1 MATRILTRHFA
12 RARPH
17 PAPLQVRA
25 DDDTPALAAAPAK
38 EETFALPAA
47 PAKPAK
53 ETKPG
58 ECSSGPRPAPP
69 RDYDHC
75 EDILL
80 DDIFEIINKICKTL
94 ERFVAQQRRRRLP
107 G

>member
-1 MATRILTRHFA
+1 M
-12 RARPH
+12 
-17 PAPLQVRA
+17 RA

-80 DDIFEIINKICKTL
+80 DDIFENDEDKLCRSF
-94 ERFVAQQRRRRLP
+94 EQVRRAAARARAAAADAARAAARLSRRARRDLSP
-107 G
+107 